1 MPAMD
6 MWAAG
11 VLLCSCPEV
20 MLAFESKRLPCGES
34 LSGFLASLAWCRLP
48 VCMFLLD
55 LRYLLFTG
63 DCPIQ
68 QEDMQKL
75 ATKGP
80 AGKDLVLKA
89 AFVESE
95 SSSSAKQNILQIG
108 EVFMPGFGSRP
119 LEICLQGGHPSHEAL
134 LKMEGEGKFSVFSQA
149 TDLLQRLLDLEATL

>member
-20 MLAFESKRLPCGES
+20 MLAFESKRLPCGEPPC
-34 LSGFLASLAWCRLP
+34 GFLASLAPCRLP
-48 VCMFLLD
+48 FYMLLLD

-95 SSSSAKQNILQIG
+95 FFKCKTKHSANRRG
-108 EVFMPGFGSRP
+108 V
-119 LEICLQGGHPSHEAL
+119 HA
-134 LKMEGEGKFSVFSQA
+134 
-149 TDLLQRLLDLEATL
+149 RLWKPTS